1 MSISLHRK
9 NKQYAIKIK
18 KWKKRPV
25 SWLSRLIAQAEMK
38 YLNLCQGDLTVTVF
52 AADHCWGCVLFRFF
66 SHLWDFAC
74 LATRGHSLWAEL
86 DVIMLGCPSRNRVGW
101 KGRFRLSNLSSSGIL
116 YEFIRQAST
125 VELKQFTLQGRHRW
139 DVRTFFSNIL
149 WLRIHTKSCTSAS
162 PHSQSLY
169 LLKKPGVWTGSGFS
183 LLCSRVPSECMECSR
198 SDSRPFPC
206 N

>member
-1 MSISLHRK
+1 MSISFHRK
-9 NKQYAIKIK
+9 NKQYTIKIK
-18 KWKKRPV
+18 KWKKETGFLTFKVNSTGRSEISQPMPKRP
-25 SWLSRLIAQAEMK
+25 
-38 YLNLCQGDLTVTVF
+38 YC
-52 AADHCWGCVLFRFF
+52 DHCWGCVLFRFF
-66 SHLWDFAC
+66 SHLWYFAC

-86 DVIMLGCPSRNRVGW
+86 DIIMLGCPSGNRVGW

-116 YEFIRQAST
+116 YEFIRQASP
-125 VELKQFTLQGRHRW
+125 VELKQSTLQGRHRW

-149 WLRIHTKSCTSAS
+149 WFRIHTKSCTSAP

-183 LLCSRVPSECMECSR
+183 LLCSRVPSESTECSQ